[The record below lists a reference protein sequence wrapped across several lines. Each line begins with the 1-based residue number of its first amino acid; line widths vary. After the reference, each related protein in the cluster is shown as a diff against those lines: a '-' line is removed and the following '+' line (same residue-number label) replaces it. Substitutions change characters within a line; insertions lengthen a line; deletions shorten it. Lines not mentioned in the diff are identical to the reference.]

1 MSIPGSL
8 DSRPLVIHHSEQR
21 VQFRRIKAK
30 ALGHGN
36 IRPQSRELRLVIA
49 PTDMHMRRLAR
60 VTLVREEI
68 EPIALAF
75 EDRRH

>member
-8 DSRPLVIHHSEQR
+8 NPRPFLIHHSEER
-21 VQFRRIKAK
+21 VQFRRIKPK
-30 ALGHGN
+30 ALGHSN
-36 IRPQSRELRLVIA
+36 IRPQPELRLVIA